1 MVVDLN
7 FHCQKHVVGCGS
19 FVSFSVEFFLCLG
32 CGEIFRLQ
40 GLEEAIIE
48 HRIKLLVID
57 SIAALVLRY
66 GTFSPENP
74 MRSI

>member
-1 MVVDLN
+1 MVIDLN

-19 FVSFSVEFFLCLG
+19 FVRFSVEYFLCLD
-32 CGEIFRLQ
+32 CGEILRLQ

-66 GTFSPENP
+66 GTFSSLFLRIP
-74 MRSI
+74 

>member
-7 FHCQKHVVGCGS
+7 FHRQKHVVGRRG
-19 FVSFSVEFFLCLG
+19 FMSFSVEFFLCLG

-66 GTFSPENP
+66 GTFSSLFLRIP
-74 MRSI
+74 